1 MWISQL
7 VSNKPV
13 WILGFIYMGL
23 RIKITVYLSSLCV
36 SLSAHTSMVKWIA
49 EIYEQKSHENWNGLR
64 NKLLTVWIEVYWCFI
79 ASFNT
84 EFEIMKH
91 E

>member
-1 MWISQL
+1 
-7 VSNKPV
+7 
-13 WILGFIYMGL
+13 MGL

-64 NKLLTVWIEVYWCFI
+64 NKLLTV
-79 ASFNT
+79 
-84 EFEIMKH
+84 
-91 E
+91 